1 MTARLVFHS
10 RMATQDTSRIVA
22 TDDVLGG
29 KPRIEGRRLGVYYLR
44 EQVEGRGRDP
54 HEVADE
60 HDLDVADVYHALAYF
75 YSHPEEMDRIEQSRE
90 TLHADLEADPDV
102 VASPDD
108 LPASDT

>member
-1 MTARLVFHS
+1 
-10 RMATQDTSRIVA
+10 MATQGTSRIIS
-22 TDDVLGG
+22 TDNVLGG
-29 KPRIEGRRLGVYYLR
+29 KPRVEGRRLGVYYLR
-44 EQVEGRGRDP
+44 EQVEGRGLDP

-75 YSHPEEMDRIEQSRE
+75 YSHPEEMNRIEQSRE
-90 TLHADLEADPDV
+90 TLCVDLESDPEV

>member
-1 MTARLVFHS
+1 MTDSTVSAGK
-10 RMATQDTSRIVA
+10 MATQGTSRIIS
-22 TDDVLGG
+22 TDNVLGG
-29 KPRIEGRRLGVYYLR
+29 KPRVEGRRVGVYYLR

-75 YSHPEEMDRIEQSRE
+75 YAHPEEMKRIEETRE
-90 TLHADLEADPDV
+90 TLLDGLEADPDV
-102 VASPDD
+102 VTSPDD